1 MEISSSMP
9 SASPVSG
16 AAEQD
21 ETGLAGM
28 FSSTDGDS
36 ADSIDADSFAALMQ
50 AFLAAA
56 FPPPPP
62 PKTREQFADGETD
75 QSSPVAGPSAAAPT
89 ETGSCT
95 TPAAGAADAGA
106 AAGTSAGSISIDS
119 VSGTGLV
126 PETTTT
132 ASATTNAATSA
143 AVSSTTESVPEQGA
157 STRPERK
164 TDAAASAAAT
174 VADAPELTAAADEKT
189 DAAVH
194 TTKTDV
200 RATLPPAADDAAAAG
215 ESQDTDTPLTA
226 AQLLAYW
233 QSRQAD
239 SAPHQTPSGST
250 SIDPHRALIESA
262 LPGRQA
268 DDLAFDES
276 DPLPLLSAAEFAAA
290 RTTTFENGSA
300 FQSGTEDDR
309 SSAVPEPAPHPSK
322 ELSASH
328 VSAESVFSRVE
339 SHADRHPLH
348 TVAASPAAIGSFAF
362 DQVLAHAT
370 TRQDAAVSRIEAQID
385 PPELGRMRIEISK
398 TPEGMTAHLTVEDP
412 SVLALLDQQM
422 REVQQNL
429 EAAGVPV
436 ASFTLSMSADG
447 QPSQQQSRRDD
458 EQDPELLALRPR
470 SAPPRATSRQ
480 REIDTTA

>member
-62 PKTREQFADGETD
+62 PKTREQFADGEAD
-75 QSSPVAGPSAAAPT
+75 QSSPVAGPSAAEPT

-95 TPAAGAADAGA
+95 TPAAGAADGGA
-106 AAGTSAGSISIDS
+106 AAGSISSDG
-119 VSGTGLV
+119 VSGTGLD

-132 ASATTNAATSA
+132 ASATTNAATPA
-143 AVSSTTESVPEQGA
+143 AVSSTTESVPGQGA

-174 VADAPELTAAADEKT
+174 VANAPELTADEKT
-189 DAAVH
+189 DVAVH

-290 RTTTFENGSA
+290 RTTAFENGSA

-322 ELSASH
+322 ELPASH
-328 VSAESVFSRVE
+328 ISAESVFSRVE
-339 SHADRHPLH
+339 SQADRHPLP

-370 TRQDAAVSRIEAQID
+370 TRQDDAVSRIEAQID

>member
-9 SASPVSG
+9 SAGPVSG

-36 ADSIDADSFAALMQ
+36 ADNIDADSFAALMQ

-62 PKTREQFADGETD
+62 PKTHEQFADGEAD
-75 QSSPVAGPSAAAPT
+75 QSSPAAGSSAAEQT
-89 ETGSCT
+89 ETGSC
-95 TPAAGAADAGA
+95 PAPATGAANAGT
-106 AAGTSAGSISIDS
+106 AAGTSVRSTSSDG
-119 VSGTGLV
+119 VSGIGLV
-126 PETTTT
+126 PEMTTPD
-132 ASATTNAATSA
+132 SANTNNTAATS
-143 AVSSTTESVPEQGA
+143 STTEQGA
-157 STRPERK
+157 STRPAV
-164 TDAAASAAAT
+164 TIGTSASAAAT
-174 VADAPELTAAADEKT
+174 VSDSPELMATTDEQADVPSETK
-189 DAAVH
+189 
-194 TTKTDV
+194 KTDV
-200 RATLPPAADDAAAAG
+200 RATLPPAADDAATAG

-239 SAPHQTPSGST
+239 STPHQTPSGST
-250 SIDPHRALIESA
+250 SIDPHRALVESA
-262 LPGRQA
+262 LPRRQT
-268 DDLAFDES
+268 DDLTFDES

-290 RTTTFENGSA
+290 RATNAKNGSA
-300 FQSGTEDDR
+300 FQSSTKDDR
-309 SSAVPEPAPHPSK
+309 PSTAPEPSSHVTKDLP
-322 ELSASH
+322 ASH

-339 SHADRHPLH
+339 SHTDRHSLP
-348 TVAASPAAIGSFAF
+348 TVAASPTAIGSFAF

-370 TRQDAAVSRIEAQID
+370 TRQDDAVSRIEAQID

-398 TPEGMTAHLTVEDP
+398 TAEGMTAHLTVEDP

-447 QPSQQQSRRDD
+447 QSSQQQSRRDD

-470 SAPPRATSRQ
+470 TAAPRVTSRQ

>member
-62 PKTREQFADGETD
+62 PKTREQFADGEAD
-75 QSSPVAGPSAAAPT
+75 QSSPVAGPSAAKPT

-95 TPAAGAADAGA
+95 TPATGAADGGA
-106 AAGTSAGSISIDS
+106 VAGSISSDG

-132 ASATTNAATSA
+132 ASAATNAATPA
-143 AVSSTTESVPEQGA
+143 AVSATESVPEQVA
-157 STRPERK
+157 STRPEHK

-174 VADAPELTAAADEKT
+174 VADAPELTAADEKT

-262 LPGRQA
+262 LPSRQA

-290 RTTTFENGSA
+290 RATTFENGSA

-322 ELSASH
+322 ELPASH

-339 SHADRHPLH
+339 SHADRHPLP

-370 TRQDAAVSRIEAQID
+370 TRQDDAVSRIEAQID

-412 SVLALLDQQM
+412 SVMALLDQQM

>member
-9 SASPVSG
+9 SAGPVSG

-62 PKTREQFADGETD
+62 PKTREQFADGEAD
-75 QSSPVAGPSAAAPT
+75 QSSPVAGPSAAEPT

-95 TPAAGAADAGA
+95 TPAAGAADGGA
-106 AAGTSAGSISIDS
+106 AAGTSAGSILSDG

-132 ASATTNAATSA
+132 ANAATPA

-164 TDAAASAAAT
+164 TDATASAAAT

-189 DAAVH
+189 DAALH

-200 RATLPPAADDAAAAG
+200 RATLPPAADDAAATG
-215 ESQDTDTPLTA
+215 ESHDTDTPLTA

-290 RTTTFENGSA
+290 RTTAFENGSA

-322 ELSASH
+322 ELPASH
-328 VSAESVFSRVE
+328 ISAESVFSRVE
-339 SHADRHPLH
+339 SHADRHPLP

-370 TRQDAAVSRIEAQID
+370 TRQDDAVSRIEAQID